1 MRDWLVCLRKS
12 RGLTQKEVAK
22 LSCIS
27 QSYYSMIE
35 NGERGQCIPLDTA
48 QRIADVLDFR
58 VEKFNKNHSQAAVQ

>member
-1 MRDWLVCLRKS
+1 MRDWLVCLRKA

-22 LSCIS
+22 RSRIS

-48 QRIADVLDFR
+48 QRIADVLEFQ
-58 VEKFNKNHSQAAVQ
+58 VEKFNKNHGHVAVQ